1 MAASDDL
8 ARLSARA
15 KQAEDRVAAAREK
28 AAADLERDVS
38 AARASSQAQAEKLRD
53 TVDAGESRLSAWW
66 ADVQK
71 SWNAH
76 IAAIRRHVD
85 DRKADYD
92 VADAELTAENAE
104 DDASFAIEYAY
115 AAIEEAEYAALDATL
130 ARMEAD
136 ELAAAAQARG

>member
-66 ADVQK
+66 ADVQRELECPHRGDPP
-71 SWNAH
+71 A
-76 IAAIRRHVD
+76 RRTTG
-85 DRKADYD
+85 RP
-92 VADAELTAENAE
+92 TTTWPTR
-104 DDASFAIEYAY
+104 S
-115 AAIEEAEYAALDATL
+115 
-130 ARMEAD
+130 
-136 ELAAAAQARG
+136 